1 MTQDPAL
8 PADLDLVRLD
18 RADSAKAEAVGRARE
33 GAPEGTLV
41 WVERPRW
48 ASGRHGHD
56 WLLPPAPGLHAA
68 LVLRP
73 GLPAAECAQLGPVA
87 VVALGRAVGA
97 VVQPMAELHYRWPND
112 VLLDGGKV
120 AGVWLDAAG
129 TSEQVEWL
137 VISWALNLEE
147 APDQLGFRAASLARD
162 GASGDPDHGEVLQA
176 IARRLVTA
184 IATWDEAGFEP
195 LLQSWRGRLALGGDI
210 RVLLA
215 DGEAVAGIAEAVA
228 DDGSLAVATAGGT
241 REISL
246 TDFFGPP
253 GETT

>member
-1 MTQDPAL
+1 MMHDPAL
-8 PADLDLVRLD
+8 PADLHLVRLE

-41 WVERPRW
+41 WVERPRR
-48 ASGRHGHD
+48 ASGRHGRD
-56 WLLPPAPGLHAA
+56 WLVPPAPGLHAA

-73 GLPAAECAQLGPVA
+73 GLPAGDCAQLGPVA

-97 VVQPMAELHYRWPND
+97 LVQPMAELHYRWPND

-129 TSEQVEWL
+129 TAEHVDWL

-147 APDQLGFRAASLARD
+147 APGQLGFRAASLARD
-162 GASGDPDHGEVLQA
+162 GASGAPDHGEVLQA

-184 IATWDEAGFEP
+184 IATWDEAGFGP
-195 LLQSWRGRLALGGDI
+195 LLRSWRGRLALGEDM
-210 RVLLA
+210 RVVLA
-215 DGEAVAGIAEAVA
+215 DGETVAGIADAVA
-228 DDGSLAVATAGGT
+228 DDGSLAIRAAGGT
-241 REISL
+241 RQL
-246 TDFFGPP
+246 ALADFFGLPA
-253 GETT
+253 ETA